1 MGIYRWMVVQTPPI
15 LVFTMAKRVQS
26 LSDQGKKDEHDRS
39 HFGSLRTHPYIM
51 IFLHCRCIESTRSH
65 QYKNAFT
72 SPPVWSQPFRFEMED
87 FEDSSVEVGLTI
99 FTADD
104 WGLTK
109 NAILV
114 EETF

>member
-1 MGIYRWMVVQTPPI
+1 
-15 LVFTMAKRVQS
+15 
-26 LSDQGKKDEHDRS
+26 
-39 HFGSLRTHPYIM
+39 
-51 IFLHCRCIESTRSH
+51 
-65 QYKNAFT
+65 
-72 SPPVWSQPFRFEMED
+72 MED
-87 FEDSSVEVGLTI
+87 FEDSSIEVGLTI